1 MIILQLLLDG
11 PALPEYVGGWVLGL
25 TLTLPE
31 VLNFTTEAFSIT
43 KDLGLSDKCGKDSS
57 FLLCIIVG
65 ANMHV

>member
-11 PALPEYVGGWVLGL
+11 PALPEFVGDWVLGL

-31 VLNFTTEAFSIT
+31 VLNFTTEAFRIT
-43 KDLGLSDKCGKDSS
+43 KDLGLSDKYGKNST

-65 ANMHV
+65 ASMHV